1 MEDQIVKDMAKQLE
15 AEAALNPIADDNVPV
30 FRVTQAPGFMTG
42 LTQHPVGSGIRWEK
56 PEGWNEA
63 KWGKHFSDFGPSMTF
78 EPVNAAAKKRMATH
92 KDHVA
97 KKNAPVPTEM
107 AAMIA
112 QNKAQ
117 SDQVMELLKAQME
130 ANALLRRQLDAKDAE
145 VEEAKSKKK

>member
-15 AEAALNPIADDNVPV
+15 AEAAKNPIQDDGVPV

-42 LTQHPVGSGIRWEK
+42 LYQHPVGSEIRWEK
-56 PEGWNEA
+56 PDGWNEA

-78 EPVNAAAKKRMATH
+78 EPVNAAAKKRMAAH
-92 KDHVA
+92 KEHVA

-107 AAMIA
+107 AALIA

-117 SDQVMELLKAQME
+117 SDQMMQMLQATLD
-130 ANALLRRQLDAKDAE
+130 ANALLRRQLDAADQA
-145 VEEAKSKKK
+145 KKK

>member
-15 AEAALNPIADDNVPV
+15 AEAAQNPIQDDGVPV

-42 LTQHPVGSGIRWEK
+42 LTQHPVGAEIRWEK
-56 PEGWNEA
+56 PDGWNEA

-78 EPVNAAAKKRMATH
+78 EPVNAAAKKRMASH
-92 KDHVA
+92 KEHVA

-117 SDQVMELLKAQME
+117 QDQMNQLLTQILE
-130 ANALLRRQLDAKDAE
+130 QNALLRRQADA
-145 VEEAKSKKK
+145 VEQKKK